1 MRRRLTE
8 LYWAIAAVFESLSCR
23 ALKLFRDGTS
33 TSRSERPFE
42 RPTTR
47 FLKNIVVKCAKSFL
61 ALAGKASLIMRWL
74 LLRADLVGDRGAT
87 WGLMDKLINSRS
99 FWNLY
104 IYNIWDHPVCSS
116 LQETLGPRL
125 SVCPHMEGFWGKLEF
140 SSRAFELSRGYRCH
154 QLGTGSK
161 PKMQTGDVD
170 L

>member
-1 MRRRLTE
+1 MRRRPTE

-47 FLKNIVVKCAKSFL
+47 FVKNIVVKCAKSFL

-74 LLRADLVGDRGAT
+74 LLRTDLVGDRGAT

-104 IYNIWDHPVCSS
+104 ICMRS
-116 LQETLGPRL
+116 PRVL
-125 SVCPHMEGFWGKLEF
+125 L
-140 SSRAFELSRGYRCH
+140 SSRDVRPQTFSLSTYGRFLREAGIFVTR
-154 QLGTGSK
+154 LWT
-161 PKMQTGDVD
+161 